1 MVELNGTMELV
12 GADVSFSGETTF
24 GESMQVQWFDK
35 AEDNR
40 VTYPRIYCYDVVH
53 QLGNLTIPENGRL
66 YISADDGY
74 YEVLGQL
81 ENQGRINIY
90 DSASL
95 YVNNDAQ
102 LLNHADIYNDGTLK
116 VQALG
121 ALTNEGAVYN
131 DGTIVVNEG
140 GVFVN
145 TQTGSVTGD
154 GTVDGEIVQLLDA
167 QELPE
172 DTENQMTESEQD
184 AAVDDSADDTLPDEA
199 AKPDSNVP
207 DDTADGTTG
216 DKEPTAP
223 PEEGEQLEPPTENPD
238 GDTEEPVTPPSE
250 GEQPEQEAEES
261 GADPDTQQPD
271 QPQAEHADDGLS
283 TDSLPA

>member
-1 MVELNGTMELV
+1 MAELNGTMELV

-35 AEDNR
+35 VEDNR
-40 VTYPRIYCYDVVH
+40 VTYPRISCYDVVH

-66 YISADDGY
+66 YISAYDGY
-74 YEVLGQL
+74 YEVLGEL
-81 ENQGRINIY
+81 ENQGRVTISK
-90 DSASL
+90 DAAL

-102 LLNHADIYNDGTLK
+102 LRNHADIYNDGTLK

-140 GVFVN
+140 GAFVN
-145 TQTGSVTGD
+145 TQTGSVTGN
-154 GTVDGEIVQLLDA
+154 GTIDGEIVQLLDA
-167 QELPE
+167 QEIPE
-172 DTENQMTESEQD
+172 DAENQLTESEQD
-184 AAVDDSADDTLPDEA
+184 AAVDDPADDTLPDETP
-199 AKPDSNVP
+199 KPDSDVP

-216 DKEPTAP
+216 DKELTAP

-238 GDTEEPVTPPSE
+238 GDTEEPVTPPTWANS
-250 GEQPEQEAEES
+250 
-261 GADPDTQQPD
+261 
-271 QPQAEHADDGLS
+271 LS
-283 TDSLPA
+283 RRQRSLVQIRTRSSPISQRQSMRMMI